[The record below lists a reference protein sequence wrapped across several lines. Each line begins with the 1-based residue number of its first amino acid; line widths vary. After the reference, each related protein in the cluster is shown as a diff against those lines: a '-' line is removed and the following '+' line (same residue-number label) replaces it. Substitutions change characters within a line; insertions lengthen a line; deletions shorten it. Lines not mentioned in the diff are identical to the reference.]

1 MSKIIAYV
9 HGNTLDVCKVE
20 GEFTSTYADNCK
32 LIAYHE
38 LTKKDRVNINSPM
51 YEGPIVEVING
62 INETVKMTAYPDEIW
77 MLRGGQR
84 VNVTN
89 DENFKW

>member
-1 MSKIIAYV
+1 MTKIIAYIDGRTV
-9 HGNTLDVCKVE
+9 DICKVE
-20 GEFTSTYADNCK
+20 GEFTTTYADNCK

-38 LTKKDRVNINSPM
+38 LTKKDKVNINNPG
-51 YEGPIVEVING
+51 YEGPMVEVING

-77 MLRGGQR
+77 ILNAGQN
-84 VNVTN
+84 VNVTK